1 MQKLRW
7 LAILMGI
14 TILGIT
20 GFQFYWLNNNYDRE
34 KQSLEL
40 QTNALFRQTILKLQA
55 AKMKLE
61 TVVVE
66 SGHGLPAPLSPSRV
80 VIRQGKGKKDSLVDM
95 RRAAH
100 KDPPITIMNLLQEK
114 MKEYPGDS
122 ATKNS
127 LTISTRM
134 PADSLM
140 TGGTRHFNSQ
150 ISSITISTTH
160 DSLMKIDP
168 EMIREIAVRNMNK
181 EGKPGEKVIAI
192 GYSNNKND
200 SLNKDT
206 VVIRKSAKT
215 GDRKIPDMLTEDI
228 VHRDGQINMPGKD
241 AVFRFL
247 YNVDSISVKDSV
259 TVKEITTAYASKLK
273 EDKMDLSFAVNRQ
286 DSGQTDSLAMNEVTI
301 GFANPITYSLSLQN
315 KMSYLVKKL
324 TLPIL
329 FSLFLV
335 GITIAS
341 FVLLYRSLLKQR
353 KLAELKNQFI
363 SNITHE
369 LKTPIATVGVAI
381 EALKNFNAIHDPQ
394 RTREYLDISQ
404 NELQRL
410 SLLVDKV
417 LKLSMFEKKEIELKK
432 EQFDCKQLAEEVLN
446 SMKLQFDKYHA
457 TVKWHTE
464 GDNFIID
471 ADKLHITSVIYNLLD
486 NALKYSK
493 EDPVID
499 VRLVSSKD
507 YVEFSVSDNGIGIE
521 PAYQQKIFDKFFR
534 VPAGDKHNT
543 KGYGLGL
550 SYVSQVI
557 KRHHGQLQVESE
569 LGKGSTFIAKVPFS
583 E

>member
-1 MQKLRW
+1 MQKFRW

-20 GFQFYWLNNNYDRE
+20 GFQLYWLNNNYSRE

-61 TVVVE
+61 TVVLE
-66 SGHGLPAPLSPSRV
+66 SGNGLPAPLSPSRV
-80 VIRQGKGKKDSLVDM
+80 MIRQGKGKMDSLVDLKKA
-95 RRAAH
+95 RH
-100 KDPPITIMNLLQEK
+100 KEPPVTIMNLLQEK
-114 MKEYPGDS
+114 MKEYSGDS

-127 LTISTRM
+127 LTISARI
-134 PADSLM
+134 PSDSLM
-140 TGGTRHFNSQ
+140 TGGARYFNSK
-150 ISSITISTTH
+150 ISSITISTAH
-160 DSLMKIDP
+160 DSLIKIDP
-168 EMIREIAVRNMNK
+168 EMIREIAVKNMNK

-200 SLNKDT
+200 SLAKDT
-206 VVIRKSAKT
+206 VIIRKSAKT
-215 GDRKIPDMLTEDI
+215 GDRKIPEILTEDI
-228 VHRDGQINMPGKD
+228 VHRDGQIHMQGKD

-259 TVKEITTAYASKLK
+259 TIKEVTTAYAAKLK
-273 EDKMDLSFAVNRQ
+273 DDKMDLSFVVGRL
-286 DSGQTDSLAMNEVTI
+286 DRDHTDSLAMNEVTI

-315 KMSYLVKKL
+315 KMSYIVKKL

-329 FSLFLV
+329 FSFFLV

-394 RTREYLDISQ
+394 RTKEYLDISQ

-432 EQFDCKQLAEEVLN
+432 EQFDCKHLVEEVMN

-457 TVKWHTE
+457 KVKLHTE

-493 EDPVID
+493 GDPVID
-499 VRLVSSKD
+499 VKLSSCPE
-507 YVEFSVSDNGIGIE
+507 YIEFSVSDNGIGIE
-521 PAYQQKIFDKFFR
+521 PAYREKIFDKFFR

-550 SYVSQVI
+550 SYVAEVI
-557 KRHHGQLQVESE
+557 RRHHGQLRVESE

-583 E
+583 V